1 MIPSIYTS
9 DWYNRTDTNF
19 VLTNKDLEI
28 GFVKIPSKQY
38 SRFLYNEDK
47 IERICND
54 KSLLIKEM
62 RDLLKSM
69 GLSNV
74 SVALSANVSTACTNG
89 QTITIGYGKEVN
101 DVNDSY
107 DKIDR
112 IIGMTIHESCHC
124 LYTDFTYLSS
134 VIRKY
139 PEIVHHIHNVLEDEL
154 IEEKICQKFP
164 GYSNFLSKLKYNIF
178 ENSVDDEDITSNEL
192 SEILAIFF
200 YVIRYPKY
208 ICTISK
214 ASLIKYEDLFKKIKK
229 IVSDT
234 GCLDLKNEFTTRSTT
249 GAAIQIYELL
259 KDYILKISEE
269 SENNK
274 SNNKSETNQN
284 NSSEDDVD
292 VEIFD
297 KDDDIFKHDENELT
311 NGDGSGIIGILNTA
325 NNMLNSTSE
334 ATTVQKIIVYHD
346 KISESKNDLILE
358 DHNIPGNDYKIIKD
372 VKVVNFKDSINY
384 NRYLAAVNPYITYA
398 KKLII
403 PNSNTYEIVTD
414 RFRRN
419 GSLDPNRLV
428 NAMCNEQTVYTQK
441 RTITKSNEPEYA
453 LVLAIDES
461 GSMECDKLNIL
472 ASEFSIMIYEA
483 LKNYPKIKLFVYGHG
498 DCVYRYLDPMTLKS
512 KYTLGNRNKQCGQNE
527 ARSYKII
534 VDDVK
539 TFTNLPI
546 VVFNIT
552 DSCYIAG
559 AEFIKNT
566 LNELKEDIKQPAYFN
581 LITLGHN
588 TGLNSKVADW
598 NNNLYGEGNWV
609 IYNRSRITIEIK
621 LLIDNFA
628 KIIKNN
634 FNHK

>member
-1 MIPSIYTS
+1 
-9 DWYNRTDTNF
+9 
-19 VLTNKDLEI
+19 
-28 GFVKIPSKQY
+28 
-38 SRFLYNEDK
+38 
-47 IERICND
+47 
-54 KSLLIKEM
+54 
-62 RDLLKSM
+62 M

-74 SVALSANVSTACTNG
+74 SIRLSANVSTACTNG
-89 QTITIGYGKEVN
+89 QSITIGYGEEVN
-101 DVNDSY
+101 NVNDSY

-124 LYTDFTYLSS
+124 LYTDFTYLNS

-164 GYSNFLSKLKYNIF
+164 GYNNFLSKMKYQVF
-178 ENSVDDEDITSNEL
+178 ENSTNEEDITCNEL

-259 KDYILKISEE
+259 KDYILKVSEE
-269 SENNK
+269 SKNNK
-274 SNNKSETNQN
+274 SNNKSESKHN
-284 NSSEDDVD
+284 NSSEDEDDVD
-292 VEIFD
+292 VEIRD
-297 KDDDIFKHDENELT
+297 KDDDIFKHDEKELT
-311 NGDGSGIIGILNTA
+311 DNEGSGIIGILNTA
-325 NNMLNSTSE
+325 NNIVNSTSE
-334 ATTVQKIIVYHD
+334 ATTVQKIIVYHE
-346 KISESKNDLILE
+346 KISDSKTDMILE
-358 DHNIPGNDYKIIKD
+358 DHDIPGDDYKIIND
-372 VKVVNFKDSINY
+372 VKIVNFKDSVNY

-403 PNSNTYEIVTD
+403 PNSHNYEIVTD

-441 RTITKSNEPEYA
+441 RTVIKSNEPEYA

-512 KYTLGNRNKQCGQNE
+512 KYTLGNRNKQGGQNE

-552 DSCYIAG
+552 DSCYIAH
-559 AEFIKNT
+559 AEAIKNT
-566 LNELKEDIKQPAYFN
+566 LTELREDPKQPAYFN

-588 TGLNSKVADW
+588 TGLNGKVSEW

-609 IYNRSRITIEIK
+609 IYNRSRMTIEIK
-621 LLIDNFA
+621 LLIDNFT

-634 FNHK
+634 FKHK